1 MKIDGKGLE
10 LSDLNDIL
18 NAYELMLQSKYGSD
32 FYIKP
37 EGIIDNI
44 VNSSGF
50 MEMSLQDQIAFLGKQ
65 FDPETAEGVWQDKL
79 YERINVYR
87 FKARP
92 TIFTKNIIGAAGFTG
107 SAGSITI
114 RSNTTQD
121 EFTNKEAYTIGENGN
136 SDINFECVVTGIVQ
150 VYKDD
155 TFQIVEAPDQIIGIG
170 ISEATNIA
178 IGQEREED
186 GDFRIRFR
194 NSKAINAKATRNA
207 NEANLTKHI
216 DNIAFLK
223 LIDKKNDNTFAP
235 GTLLIIAKHNT
246 TDEIFADAIFNSVA
260 DGIDLLG
267 DTNVIVKDKAGED
280 VKITFKKA
288 EEPEIYIQAT
298 VKVREGYYHNT
309 VLTNAKQN
317 ILKYIERRVFGLES
331 IIYATEFIIPIL
343 ETDGVE
349 AVTEIKVKN
358 GDSTEFTDSISLT
371 REQAPNFSIDRISL
385 IEPAGKR

>member
-150 VYKDD
+150 VNKDD

-246 TDEIFADAIFNSVA
+246 TDEIFADAIFNTVA

-358 GDSTEFTDSISLT
+358 GVSTEFTDSISLT

-385 IEPAGKR
+385 IEPAGRR